1 VSAWFETRAVAAE
14 LTMRRQENL
23 GENLMLRSAPLRES
37 RRMEPRTGEFP
48 NTHGKSDFN
57 A

>member
-1 VSAWFETRAVAAE
+1 VPPWFETRGVAAL
-14 LTMRRQENL
+14 LTMRRQQKL
-23 GENLMLRSAPLRES
+23 SENLMLRSAPLRAS